1 MIVYARKNRKDEEK
15 QGKGKWANERGKE
28 REEKNIQIVFMAMIL
43 LIFMVIFISINL
55 IIYLSSH

>member
-15 QGKGKWANERGKE
+15 QGNGKWANERGKE

-55 IIYLSSH
+55 IIYLLSH